1 MGGHSDSETL
11 ERFELGDSLVSEPS
25 LPVPTELAVSI
36 GRIEE
41 MVKSLFTT
49 AKEQAV
55 SMRDLDQRVREL
67 EQTVQ
72 RIEANQKPATPWYVT
87 IGAIVA
93 IITGVG
99 SLVALISILSTIT
112 P

>member
-1 MGGHSDSETL
+1 MDNIHPDNSNISVGQTI
-11 ERFELGDSLVSEPS
+11 
-25 LPVPTELAVSI
+25 ELAVAI

-49 AKEQAV
+49 VKEQAI
-55 SMRDLDQRVREL
+55 SMRDLDERVREL
-67 EQTVQ
+67 EKSIQ
-72 RIEANQKPATPWYVT
+72 RIEANQAPKQPWYSVV
-87 IGAIVA
+87 GGIVG

-99 SLVALISILSTIT
+99 SLIALLVILNNIA

>member
-1 MGGHSDSETL
+1 MGRSHDGKTL
-11 ERFELGDSLVSEPS
+11 RRHRVGGPLVSEQVS
-25 LPVPTELAVSI
+25 TELAVSI

-67 EQTVQ
+67 EQAVQ
-72 RIEANQKPATPWYVT
+72 RIEANQKPSTPWFTVV
-87 IGAIVA
+87 GAIVG
-93 IITGVG
+93 IVTGIG
-99 SLVALISILSTIT
+99 SLVALVAILSNIN

>member
-1 MGGHSDSETL
+1 MSEQ
-11 ERFELGDSLVSEPS
+11 VS
-25 LPVPTELAVSI
+25 TELAVSI

-67 EQTVQ
+67 EQAVQ
-72 RIEANQKPATPWYVT
+72 RIEANQKPSTPWFTVV
-87 IGAIVA
+87 GAIVG
-93 IITGVG
+93 IVTGIG
-99 SLVALISILSTIT
+99 SLVALVAILSNIN

>member
-1 MGGHSDSETL
+1 
-11 ERFELGDSLVSEPS
+11 VSEQVS
-25 LPVPTELAVSI
+25 TELAVSI

-67 EQTVQ
+67 EQAVQ
-72 RIEANQKPATPWYVT
+72 RIEANQKPSTPWFTVV
-87 IGAIVA
+87 GAIVG
-93 IITGVG
+93 IVTGIG
-99 SLVALISILSTIT
+99 SLVALVAILSNIN

>member
-1 MGGHSDSETL
+1 MTDSP
-11 ERFELGDSLVSEPS
+11 LVS
-25 LPVPTELAVSI
+25 TELAVAV

-67 EQTVQ
+67 EQSVQ
-72 RIEANQKPATPWYVT
+72 RIEANQRPATPWFAVV
-87 IGAIVA
+87 GAVVG
-93 IITGVG
+93 IITGLG
-99 SLVALISILSTIT
+99 SLVALVGILSTLT

>member
-1 MGGHSDSETL
+1 MTETSP
-11 ERFELGDSLVSEPS
+11 GS
-25 LPVPTELAVSI
+25 TELAVAV

-49 AKEQAV
+49 AKEQAG

-67 EQTVQ
+67 EQSVQ
-72 RIEANQKPATPWYVT
+72 RIEANQRPATPWFAVV
-87 IGAIVA
+87 GAIVG

-99 SLVALISILSTIT
+99 SLVALVGILSSLA

>member
-1 MGGHSDSETL
+1 MSEQI
-11 ERFELGDSLVSEPS
+11 S
-25 LPVPTELAVSI
+25 TELAVSI

-67 EQTVQ
+67 EQSVQ
-72 RIEANQKPATPWYVT
+72 RIEANQKPSTPWFTVV
-87 IGAIVA
+87 GAVVG

-99 SLVALISILSTIT
+99 SLVALVAILSNIN

>member
-1 MGGHSDSETL
+1 MSEQI
-11 ERFELGDSLVSEPS
+11 S
-25 LPVPTELAVSI
+25 TELAVSI

-67 EQTVQ
+67 EQSVQ
-72 RIEANQKPATPWYVT
+72 RIEANQKPSTPWFTVV
-87 IGAIVA
+87 GAIVG
-93 IITGVG
+93 IVTGIG
-99 SLVALISILSTIT
+99 SLVALVAILSNIN

>member
-1 MGGHSDSETL
+1 MTEQM
-11 ERFELGDSLVSEPS
+11 
-25 LPVPTELAVSI
+25 PTELAVSI

-55 SMRDLDQRVREL
+55 SMRELDQRVREL

-72 RIEANQKPATPWYVT
+72 RIEANQRPAVPWWQ
-87 IGAIVA
+87 IVA
-93 IITGVG
+93 GLSGIAALVLGVT
-99 SLVALISILSTIT
+99 SVIRLLLF
-112 P
+112 

>member
-1 MGGHSDSETL
+1 MSEQ
-11 ERFELGDSLVSEPS
+11 VS
-25 LPVPTELAVSI
+25 TELAVSI

-67 EQTVQ
+67 EQSVQ
-72 RIEANQKPATPWYVT
+72 RIEANQKPSTPWFTVV
-87 IGAIVA
+87 GAIVG
-93 IITGVG
+93 IVTGIG
-99 SLVALISILSTIT
+99 SLVALVAILSNIN

>member
-1 MGGHSDSETL
+1 MSEHI
-11 ERFELGDSLVSEPS
+11 
-25 LPVPTELAVSI
+25 PTELAVSI

-67 EQTVQ
+67 EQSVQ
-72 RIEANQKPATPWYVT
+72 RIEANQKPSTPWFTVV
-87 IGAIVA
+87 GAVVG
-93 IITGVG
+93 IITGIG
-99 SLVALISILSTIT
+99 SLVALVAILSNIN

>member
-1 MGGHSDSETL
+1 
-11 ERFELGDSLVSEPS
+11 VSEQVS
-25 LPVPTELAVSI
+25 TELAVSI

-67 EQTVQ
+67 EQSVQ
-72 RIEANQKPATPWYVT
+72 RIEANQKPSTPWFTVV
-87 IGAIVA
+87 GAIVG
-93 IITGVG
+93 IVTGIG
-99 SLVALISILSTIT
+99 SLVALVAILSNIN

>member
-1 MGGHSDSETL
+1 MENRHSQTL
-11 ERFELGDSLVSEPS
+11 ERFELEPDELMSEQI
-25 LPVPTELAVSI
+25 PTDLAVAI

-55 SMRDLDQRVREL
+55 SMRDLDERVRVL
-67 EQTVQ
+67 EQTIQ
-72 RIEANQKPATPWYVT
+72 RIEANQRPAAPWYAVT
-87 IGAIVA
+87 GAIVG
-93 IITGVG
+93 IITGIG
-99 SLVALISILSTIT
+99 SLIALISILSTIT

>member
-1 MGGHSDSETL
+1 MSDTQL
-11 ERFELGDSLVSEPS
+11 
-25 LPVPTELAVSI
+25 PTELAVSI

-72 RIEANQKPATPWYVT
+72 RIEANQRPPVPWWQM
-87 IGAIVA
+87 VA
-93 IITGVG
+93 GLSGIA
-99 SLVALISILSTIT
+99 ALILGVTAVVRLLLF
-112 P
+112 

>member
-1 MGGHSDSETL
+1 
-11 ERFELGDSLVSEPS
+11 VSEHI
-25 LPVPTELAVSI
+25 PTELAVSI

-67 EQTVQ
+67 EQSVQ
-72 RIEANQKPATPWYVT
+72 RIEANQKPSTPWFTVV
-87 IGAIVA
+87 GAVVG
-93 IITGVG
+93 IITGIG
-99 SLVALISILSTIT
+99 SLVALVAILSNIN

>member
-1 MGGHSDSETL
+1 MDPTQ
-11 ERFELGDSLVSEPS
+11 
-25 LPVPTELAVSI
+25 VPTEVAVAI

-55 SMRDLDQRVREL
+55 SMRDLDQRVRDL
-67 EQTVQ
+67 EQAMQ
-72 RIEANQKPATPWYVT
+72 RIEANQKPSTPWYVV
-87 IGAIVA
+87 IGAVVG

-99 SLVALISILSTIT
+99 SLVALVGILSNLNN
-112 P
+112 

>member
-1 MGGHSDSETL
+1 MTEQNSI
-11 ERFELGDSLVSEPS
+11 
-25 LPVPTELAVSI
+25 PTELAVSI

-49 AKEQAV
+49 SKEQAV
-55 SMRDLDQRVREL
+55 SMRDLDERVRVL
-67 EQTVQ
+67 EQAIQ
-72 RIEANQKPATPWYVT
+72 RIEANQRPGTPWYIV
-87 IGAIVA
+87 IGAIVG

>member
-1 MGGHSDSETL
+1 MSQ
-11 ERFELGDSLVSEPS
+11 EPQI
-25 LPVPTELAVSI
+25 ELAVAI

-49 AKEQAV
+49 AKEQAL
-55 SMRDLDQRVREL
+55 SMRELDERVRDL
-67 EQTVQ
+67 EQSVQ
-72 RIEANQKPATPWYVT
+72 RIEANQRPVTPWYSVV
-87 IGAIVA
+87 GAIVG

-99 SLVALISILSTIT
+99 SLIALISILSTLT

>member
-1 MGGHSDSETL
+1 M
-11 ERFELGDSLVSEPS
+11 EPT
-25 LPVPTELAVSI
+25 PVPTEVAVAI

-55 SMRDLDQRVREL
+55 SMRDLDQRVRDL
-67 EQTVQ
+67 EQSIQ
-72 RIEANQKPATPWYVT
+72 RIEANQKPVTPWYVV

-93 IITGVG
+93 VITGIG
-99 SLVALISILSTIT
+99 SLVALVGILSSLN